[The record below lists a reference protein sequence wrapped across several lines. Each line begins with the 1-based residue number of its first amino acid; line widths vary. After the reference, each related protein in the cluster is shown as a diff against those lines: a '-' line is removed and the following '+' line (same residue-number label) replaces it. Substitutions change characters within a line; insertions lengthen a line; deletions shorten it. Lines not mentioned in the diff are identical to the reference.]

1 MQERLQ
7 KIISRAGIASRR
19 KAEELITAGE
29 VVVNGERVTELG
41 SKADPTQ
48 DEIVISGKKLNERPP
63 RLVYVAL
70 NKPRGCVTTTDD
82 PEGRPTVMDL
92 LGGLKERVYP
102 VGRLDFHSEGLL
114 LLTNDGDL
122 ANHVLSAK
130 SEIPKK
136 YVVKVNGMLPG
147 SHLEKF
153 RRGIHLDDGKT
164 APAKIRM
171 AKAGPNPWYE
181 VTLQE
186 GRNRQIRRMFQAL
199 GFQVEKI
206 KRTEIGALKLGKM
219 KPAEMRFLTSR
230 EVHWLL
236 HPEDAPPETPRREKR
251 VRSKV
256 EPQKEERPTVRR
268 TAIERREAGEKIDLR
283 VHTEPEPPPKPGERR
298 AGRPAVRKSSAGRG
312 FRPAGGARPSRPRV
326 GPKTPRLAGRG
337 AAAGGPPTGR
347 RPTVG
352 PKSGDRSRSMA
363 TRGRPQGRDRWEGD
377 GDDRPRSNE
386 RGPVRPPLT
395 RPSGGSPSGGNR
407 GGFGGKP
414 VKKGFGAGRKPAG
427 RPMRKDGP
435 PRGPRGGR

>member
-41 SKADPTQ
+41 SKADPAK
-48 DEIVISGKKLNERPP
+48 DEIVISGKKIGERPP

-82 PEGRPTVMDL
+82 PEGRPTVMDM
-92 LGGLKERVYP
+92 LGGLRERVYP

-114 LLTNDGDL
+114 LLTNDGEF
-122 ANHVLSAK
+122 ANHILSAK

-153 RRGIHLDDGKT
+153 RRGLHLDDGKT

-219 KPAEMRFLTSR
+219 KPAEMRF
-230 EVHWLL
+230 
-236 HPEDAPPETPRREKR
+236 
-251 VRSKV
+251 
-256 EPQKEERPTVRR
+256 
-268 TAIERREAGEKIDLR
+268 
-283 VHTEPEPPPKPGERR
+283 
-298 AGRPAVRKSSAGRG
+298 
-312 FRPAGGARPSRPRV
+312 
-326 GPKTPRLAGRG
+326 
-337 AAAGGPPTGR
+337 
-347 RPTVG
+347 
-352 PKSGDRSRSMA
+352 
-363 TRGRPQGRDRWEGD
+363 
-377 GDDRPRSNE
+377 
-386 RGPVRPPLT
+386 
-395 RPSGGSPSGGNR
+395 
-407 GGFGGKP
+407 
-414 VKKGFGAGRKPAG
+414 
-427 RPMRKDGP
+427 
-435 PRGPRGGR
+435 